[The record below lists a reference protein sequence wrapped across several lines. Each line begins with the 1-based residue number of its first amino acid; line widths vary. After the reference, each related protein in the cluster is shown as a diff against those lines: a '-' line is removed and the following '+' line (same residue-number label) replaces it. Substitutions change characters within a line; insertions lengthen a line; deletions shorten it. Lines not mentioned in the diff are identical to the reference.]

1 MTPVPKEE
9 ELLTPGE
16 VAALFR
22 VHPKTATR
30 WATARRIGSLKT
42 PGGHRRFH
50 KAEVLALLRANYTP
64 GIFEQKVKELDA
76 LIAARSS

>member
-1 MTPVPKEE
+1 MTPIPKEE

-30 WATARRIGSLKT
+30 WATAKRIGSLKT

-50 KAEVLALLRANYTP
+50 KAEVLAMLKANYTP
-64 GIFEQKVKELDA
+64 SMYEQKVQELDH